1 VCLTTDREE
10 PAKRVIE
17 VNSLND
23 PRVTSDKE
31 DTAQNPV
38 NCQTT
43 CNDVQSLCDGN
54 YQSNNNLQFT
64 KLIAFSKKNTNHG
77 RKLPGS

>member
-1 VCLTTDREE
+1 MITTTHESG
-10 PAKRVIE
+10 AIK
-17 VNSLND
+17 
-23 PRVTSDKE
+23 K
-31 DTAQNPV
+31 TAQNAL

-43 CNDVQSLCDGN
+43 CNDVQSLCDAN